1 MTDQKIELHRI
12 DIRNLSPMQWE
23 RVMGEAAR
31 QARRE
36 RSLACRDLFA
46 RAWRGILGGIRQPV
60 AFGRRALETFL

>member
-1 MTDQKIELHRI
+1 MADQKIELHRI

-46 RAWRGILGGIRQPV
+46 RAWRGIRQPV
-60 AFGRRALETFL
+60 ALGRRALETFL